1 MAKMYKC
8 KHFKI
13 QELVPQHVYE
23 ARGDKA
29 WELLD
34 KNALIALDAVRD
46 AFGAITVNN
55 WHIGGKRNWSGLRTS
70 DSPYYSPYSQHSFG
84 RAFDCIFATRTAAQ
98 VRQAILNNRDDFP
111 LVQAMELDTSWLHF
125 DVRNTHRIKTFTA

>member
-1 MAKMYKC
+1 MYKC

-34 KNALIALDAVRD
+34 KNALITLDLIRD
-46 AFGAITVNN
+46 AFGATTVNN
-55 WHIGGKRNWSGLRTS
+55 WHIGGERNWSGLRTS

-84 RAFDCIFATRTAAQ
+84 RAFDCIFSSKTAQQ
-98 VRQAILNNRDDFP
+98 VRQAILNNRDEFP
-111 LVQAMELDTSWLHF
+111 LLTAMELDTNWLHF
-125 DVRNTHRIKTFTA
+125 DCRNTYRIKTFMP

>member
-1 MAKMYKC
+1 MYKC

-34 KNALIALDAVRD
+34 KNALITLDLIRD
-46 AFGAITVNN
+46 AFGATTVNN
-55 WHIGGKRNWSGLRTS
+55 WHIGGERNWSGLRTS

-84 RAFDCIFATRTAAQ
+84 RAFDCIFSSRTTSQ
-98 VRQAILNNRDDFP
+98 VRQAILNNRDEFP
-111 LVQAMELDTSWLHF
+111 LLTAMELDTNWLHF
-125 DVRNTHRIKTFTA
+125 DTRMVERRIFTFHP

>member
-1 MAKMYKC
+1 MYKC

-13 QELVPQHVYE
+13 QELVPRHVYE

-34 KNALIALDAVRD
+34 KDALKMIDGLRE
-46 AFGAITVNN
+46 AFGVMTVNN
-55 WHIGGKRNWSGLRTS
+55 WHIGGERNWSGLRTS

-84 RAFDCIFATRTAAQ
+84 RAFDCIFTSRTAQQ

-111 LVQAMELDTSWLHF
+111 LVMGMELDTSWLHV
-125 DVRNTHRIKTFTA
+125 DTRNTFRIKTFTA

>member
-1 MAKMYKC
+1 MYKC

-34 KNALIALDAVRD
+34 TNALITLDLIRD
-46 AFGAITVNN
+46 AFGVTTVNN
-55 WHIGGKRNWSGLRTS
+55 WHTGGERNWSGLRTS

-84 RAFDCIFATRTAAQ
+84 RAFDCIFSSRTTSQ
-98 VRQAILNNRDDFP
+98 VRQAILNNRDEFP
-111 LVQAMELDTSWLHF
+111 LLTAIELDTNWLHF
-125 DVRNTHRIKTFTA
+125 DCRNTHRIKTFTP